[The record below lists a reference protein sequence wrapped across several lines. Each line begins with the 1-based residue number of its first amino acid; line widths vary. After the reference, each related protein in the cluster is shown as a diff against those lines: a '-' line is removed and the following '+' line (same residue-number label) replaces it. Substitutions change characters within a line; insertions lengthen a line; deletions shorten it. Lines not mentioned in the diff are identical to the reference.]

1 MTKNLKI
8 ALAATLLLGSVSA
21 GAGSANAAGI
31 GFRIG
36 DVSIGYSDG
45 YYDTHHRWHR
55 WARHEDM
62 DAWRQAHAEGY
73 HDWRHDDR
81 RHHD

>member
-1 MTKNLKI
+1 MKKNLK
-8 ALAATLLLGSVSA
+8 AALLAALFVGTM
-21 GAGSANAAGI
+21 GAANAASI

-36 DVSIGYSDG
+36 DVSVGYSDG
-45 YYDTHHRWHR
+45 YWDNHHRWHR

-62 DAWRQAHAEGY
+62 EAWRTAHADMY

>member
-1 MTKNLKI
+1 MTRNLRA
-8 ALAATLLLGSVSA
+8 ALMAVLFIGPMVGTAAH
-21 GAGSANAAGI
+21 AAGI

-36 DVSIGYSDG
+36 DVSVGYSDG
-45 YYDTHHRWHR
+45 YWDNHHRWHR

-62 DAWRQAHAEGY
+62 EAWRTAHADMY

>member
-1 MTKNLKI
+1 MEKILK
-8 ALAATLLLGSVSA
+8 AVMLAALLA
-21 GAGSANAAGI
+21 GTFGANTANAASV

-45 YYDTHHRWHR
+45 YWDNHHKWHR

-62 DAWRQAHAEGY
+62 EAWRTAHADMY